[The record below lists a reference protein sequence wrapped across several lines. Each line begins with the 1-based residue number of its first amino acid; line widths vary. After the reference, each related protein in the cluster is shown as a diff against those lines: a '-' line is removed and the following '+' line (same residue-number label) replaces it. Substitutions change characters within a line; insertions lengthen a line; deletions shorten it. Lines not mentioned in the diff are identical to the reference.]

1 MRVLLIVPGDLANQL
16 QTLPAAAAVAE
27 ALRAQLQVVCQP
39 GAAPAWTLLP
49 AVEKVIPFPFDAANL
64 ADWANLLGSVREPD
78 FQVCLNLGEGRQLDL
93 TLSMSHIPTRIS
105 AAGFSATERI
115 PLPTAGNGWPAQRL
129 GGWLQRIGVS
139 LDAEHFRLS
148 LPRDCLD
155 RALASQPVGDGPLLL
170 LAPSS
175 EPGDWPPEHWQEL
188 PGLIRGRLG
197 GLRHQVALAQGSIK
211 DRAAQVASADVVL
224 SSSAVVCELALLL
237 GTPLVA
243 LGRDSATLP
252 SRAGVQAVGRPDDL
266 GTLRADT
273 VLQAL
278 GLG

>member
-27 ALRAQLQVVCQP
+27 SLHAQLQVVCQP
-39 GAAPAWTLLP
+39 AAAPAWTLLP
-49 AVEKVIPFPFDAANL
+49 AVERVIPFPFEGATL

-78 FQVCLNLGEGRQLDL
+78 FQVCLNLAEGRQLDL

-115 PLPTAGNGWPAQRL
+115 PLPGPGSGWPAQRL
-129 GGWLQRIGVS
+129 EGWLRRIGVS
-139 LDAEHFRLS
+139 LEADQFRLS

-155 RALASQPVGDGPLLL
+155 RALASQPSGDGPLLL
-170 LAPSS
+170 LAPSAA
-175 EPGDWPPEHWQEL
+175 PGDWPLERWQAL
-188 PGLIRGRLG
+188 PGRIQGRID
-197 GLRHQVALAQGSIK
+197 GLRHQSALRQGAIK
-211 DRAAQVASADVVL
+211 DRAAQVAGADVVL

-243 LGRDSATLP
+243 LGRGSATLP
-252 SRAGVQAVGRPDDL
+252 ARAGVQAVGKAGDLANLGPD
-266 GTLRADT
+266 A